1 MELGNHFH
9 NKKGNRKALLQ
20 TLLILYKCKNKEE
33 PRYPS
38 SFPSPF
44 VSDVPKQISDAAI
57 ERRVIRGF
65 RPPLCQCLLIKE
77 TLSSL
82 AVNSGFIIPP

>member
-1 MELGNHFH
+1 MLFFYV
-9 NKKGNRKALLQ
+9 LLSK
-20 TLLILYKCKNKEE
+20 TKEE

-38 SFPSPF
+38 SFPSPS

-65 RPPLCQCLLIKE
+65 RPPLCQYLLIKE
-77 TLSSL
+77 AFRSL
-82 AVNSGFIIPP
+82 AVSGRFIIPP